1 MTALVRSQQLCKFL
15 THCLQWKMMH
25 ISSSAP
31 SSADM
36 DVDAS
41 VVLKIENP
49 DEDKQTPLLPTA
61 EAVTHTRNTA
71 DAVYSRPRNR
81 SCCTT
86 ERPSQAHSM
95 LSQEARIEAKLAL
108 ADAKKRCADFFCV
121 FYTLFHINCMQYHN
135 FINLSACQ

>member
-1 MTALVRSQQLCKFL
+1 
-15 THCLQWKMMH
+15 MH

-71 DAVYSRPRNR
+71 DAIHYRPRNR

-86 ERPSQAHSM
+86 ERPSKAHSM

-108 ADAKKRCADFFCV
+108 ADAKKRYADFFVCV
-121 FYTLFHINCMQYHN
+121 LHTISH
-135 FINLSACQ
+135 